1 MVVGEV
7 ELDSCVEVAGG
18 LYPSASSNRIVPGFS
33 CCLTTTWD
41 CLICNACNG
50 GDQLRQVKYLGGVW
64 I

>member
-50 GDQLRQVKYLGGVW
+50 GGPA
-64 I
+64 